1 MNEVEKYLRES
12 GKWGAAIPTDW
23 RGRAVQGTWFP
34 NYYAA
39 WLDAHQHLRDGG
51 QRIDPASW
59 ARGDDGK
66 NWWITETPVFD
77 REWFRRQ
84 GVKPPKRFGEKAK
97 TYWKDYGGGL
107 RGLSYRA
114 T

>member
-12 GKWGAAIPTDW
+12 GKWNVRIPTDW
-23 RGRAVQGTWFP
+23 RGRAVQGNWFP
-34 NYYAA
+34 NYYSA
-39 WLDAHQHLRDGG
+39 WLDDHQHLRDGG

-59 ARGDDGK
+59 APSDDGK
-66 NWWITETPVFD
+66 VWWITETADWD

-84 GVKPPKRFGEKAK
+84 GVKPPKLFGEKSR

-107 RGLSYRA
+107 RRLSYR
-114 T
+114 